1 MKFSVFIS
9 ILLCAIGLYL
19 IKHLAYLYNS
29 GKLYETL
36 KRAIKKALRLTIIGT
51 AALGLIL
58 FTLSHFALV
67 RKVGFSLFTTETI
80 DSIRLILEFLFETDS
95 FQISLQIL
103 GSVTIC
109 FIQLSL
115 LFSILGSFVTKYL
128 VYPQALNYEFVDYNF
143 TTKKVFAVDTPGVAQ
158 KLFLRLGNLRI

>member
-9 ILLCAIGLYL
+9 ILICAIGLYL
-19 IKHLAYLYNS
+19 IKHIAYLYTS

-36 KRAIKKALRLTIIGT
+36 KRAIKKALRLTLIGT
-51 AALGLIL
+51 AVLGLI
-58 FTLSHFALV
+58 FFALSNFALV
-67 RKVGFSLFTTETI
+67 RTIGFSLFTTDTI
-80 DSIRLILEFLFETDS
+80 DSLRLLLDFLFETDS

-109 FIQLSL
+109 FVQFSL
-115 LFSILGSFVTKYL
+115 LFSILGSFATKYL
-128 VYPQALNYEFVDYNF
+128 VRTQVFDYEIIDQNL
-143 TTKKVFAVDTPGVAQ
+143 TTKKVFANDTPSVAQ